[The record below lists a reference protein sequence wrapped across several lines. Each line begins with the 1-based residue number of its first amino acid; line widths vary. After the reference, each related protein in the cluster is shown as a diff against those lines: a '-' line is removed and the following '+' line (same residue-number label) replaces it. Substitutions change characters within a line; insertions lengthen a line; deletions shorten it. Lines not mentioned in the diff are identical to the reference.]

1 MRVDTNFFCT
11 VPMPDAGSDS
21 ITPTSRRYD
30 NNAVIECYR
39 NLVEWARTAD
49 SLGYDTMWL
58 TEHHFQYEG
67 YEVLPNLILFGQHL
81 AGQTKNLR
89 LGQMFNVVPQWNPLR
104 LAEDFAIADIITG
117 GRMEFGVGRGTV
129 PREAWPLGTVVASGD
144 NDMSA
149 EHDRINRQIFEESL
163 EIIKRAWTNERFS
176 FRGEHFTLPADDIP
190 DRGSNVDDLTL
201 IPRPERPIDI
211 YQPVTSPETIE
222 YVPRAGHKA
231 VYWLQ
236 NADSQLDKWNRFAKI
251 RDDMGKPVAPGDDRC
266 LVLNVHVGKT
276 REEAMKKGK
285 PGHDEF
291 CRFLSP
297 YGRFSSYRNP
307 DGSKVAFDH
316 CPTVQESID
325 QKIQAIGSV
334 DDVVDTIG
342 FWRELLDLKHLII
355 FFDFPGLT
363 RQEMKDQ
370 LHMVAEEVMPKL
382 GETMDRRPLPSLS
395 PLV

>member
-1 MRVDTNFFCT
+1 
-11 VPMPDAGSDS
+11 MPDAGSDS
-21 ITPTSRRYD
+21 VTPTSRRYD
-30 NNAVIECYR
+30 NNAVIQCYR

-144 NDMSA
+144 NDMSV

-236 NADSQLDKWNRFAKI
+236 NADSQLDKWNKFAKI

-355 FFDFPGLT
+355 FFDLPGLT

>member
-1 MRVDTNFFCT
+1 
-11 VPMPDAGSDS
+11 MPDAGDDS

-30 NNAVIECYR
+30 NDAVIECYR

-49 SLGYDTMWL
+49 SLGFDTMWL

-81 AGQTKNLR
+81 ASQTKNLR

-149 EHDRINRQIFEESL
+149 EHDKINRQIFEESL

-176 FRGEHFTLPADDIP
+176 FKGEHFTLPAEDIP

-201 IPRPERPIDI
+201 IPRPQRSIDI
-211 YQPVTSPETIE
+211 FQPVTSPETIE

-236 NADSQLDKWNRFAKI
+236 NADSQLDKWNKFAKI
-251 RDDMGKPVAPGDDRC
+251 RDDMGKPVAPGEDRC

-276 REEAMKKGK
+276 REAAMKKGK

-291 CRFLSP
+291 CRFLAP

-342 FWRELLDLKHLII
+342 FWRDLLDLKHLII
-355 FFDFPGLT
+355 FFDLPGLT

>member
-1 MRVDTNFFCT
+1 
-11 VPMPDAGSDS
+11 MPDAGSDS
-21 ITPTSRRYD
+21 VTPTSRRYD

-49 SLGYDTMWL
+49 SLGFDTMWL

-81 AGQTKNLR
+81 ASQTKNLR

-149 EHDRINRQIFEESL
+149 EHDKINRQIFEESL

-236 NADSQLDKWNRFAKI
+236 NADSQLDKWNKFAKI

-276 REEAMKKGK
+276 REAAMKKGK

-291 CRFLSP
+291 CRFLAP

-342 FWRELLDLKHLII
+342 FWRDLLDLKHLII
-355 FFDFPGLT
+355 FFDLPGLT

>member
-30 NNAVIECYR
+30 NDAVIECYR

-149 EHDRINRQIFEESL
+149 EHDKINRQIFEESL

-176 FRGEHFTLPADDIP
+176 FKGEHFTLPAEDIP

-201 IPRPERPIDI
+201 IPRPQRSIDI
-211 YQPVTSPETIE
+211 FQPVTSPETIE

-236 NADSQLDKWNRFAKI
+236 NADSQLDKWNKFAKI

-276 REEAMKKGK
+276 REAAMKKGK

-291 CRFLSP
+291 CRFLAP

-342 FWRELLDLKHLII
+342 FWRDLLDLKHLII

>member
-1 MRVDTNFFCT
+1 
-11 VPMPDAGSDS
+11 MPDAGSDS
-21 ITPTSRRYD
+21 VTPTSRRYD
-30 NNAVIECYR
+30 NDAVIECYR

-149 EHDRINRQIFEESL
+149 EHDKINRQIFEESL

-176 FRGEHFTLPADDIP
+176 FKGEHFTLPAEDIP

-201 IPRPERPIDI
+201 IPRPQRSIDI

-236 NADSQLDKWNRFAKI
+236 NADSQLDKWNKFAKI

-291 CRFLSP
+291 CRFLAP

-342 FWRELLDLKHLII
+342 FWRDLLDLKHLII

>member
-1 MRVDTNFFCT
+1 
-11 VPMPDAGSDS
+11 MPDAGDDS

-30 NNAVIECYR
+30 NDAVIECYR

-49 SLGYDTMWL
+49 SLGFDTMWL

-81 AGQTKNLR
+81 ASQTKNLR

-149 EHDRINRQIFEESL
+149 EHDKINRQIFEESL

-176 FRGEHFTLPADDIP
+176 FKGEHFTLPAEDIP

-201 IPRPERPIDI
+201 IPRPQRSIDI
-211 YQPVTSPETIE
+211 FQPVTSPETIE

-236 NADSQLDKWNRFAKI
+236 NADSQLDKWNKFAKI

-276 REEAMKKGK
+276 REAAMKKGK

-291 CRFLSP
+291 CRFLAP

-342 FWRELLDLKHLII
+342 FWRDLLDLKHLII
-355 FFDFPGLT
+355 FFDLPGLT

-382 GETMDRRPLPSLS
+382 GETMDRRPQPSLS

>member
-21 ITPTSRRYD
+21 VTPTSRRYD

-49 SLGYDTMWL
+49 SLGFDTMWL

-81 AGQTKNLR
+81 ASQTKNLR

-149 EHDRINRQIFEESL
+149 EHDKINRQIFEESL

-190 DRGSNVDDLTL
+190 DRGSNVADLTL

-236 NADSQLDKWNRFAKI
+236 NADSQLDKWNKFAKI

-276 REEAMKKGK
+276 REAAMKKGK

-291 CRFLSP
+291 CRFLAP

-342 FWRELLDLKHLII
+342 FWRDLLDLKHLII
-355 FFDFPGLT
+355 FFDLPGLT

>member
-1 MRVDTNFFCT
+1 
-11 VPMPDAGSDS
+11 MPDAGDDS

-30 NNAVIECYR
+30 NDAVIECYR

-49 SLGYDTMWL
+49 SLGFDTMWL

-81 AGQTKNLR
+81 ASQTKNLR

-149 EHDRINRQIFEESL
+149 EHDKINRQIFEESL

-176 FRGEHFTLPADDIP
+176 FKGEHFTLPAEDIP

-201 IPRPERPIDI
+201 IPRPQRSIDI
-211 YQPVTSPETIE
+211 FQPVTSPETIE

-276 REEAMKKGK
+276 REVAMKKGK

-291 CRFLSP
+291 CRFLAP

-316 CPTVQESID
+316 CPSVQESID

-342 FWRELLDLKHLII
+342 FWRDLLDLKHLII

>member
-21 ITPTSRRYD
+21 VTPTSRRYD

-236 NADSQLDKWNRFAKI
+236 NAESQLDKWNRFAKI
-251 RDDMGKPVAPGDDRC
+251 RDDMGKPVAPGEDRC

-325 QKIQAIGSV
+325 QKIQAIGSI

-342 FWRELLDLKHLII
+342 FWRDLLDLKHLII
-355 FFDFPGLT
+355 FFDLPGLT
-363 RQEMKDQ
+363 RQEMKEQ

>member
-21 ITPTSRRYD
+21 VTPTSRRYD

-49 SLGYDTMWL
+49 SLGFDTMWL

-81 AGQTKNLR
+81 ASQTKNLR

-236 NADSQLDKWNRFAKI
+236 NADSQLDKWNKFAKI

-276 REEAMKKGK
+276 REAAMKKGK

-291 CRFLSP
+291 CRFLAP

-342 FWRELLDLKHLII
+342 FWRDLLDLKHLII
-355 FFDFPGLT
+355 FFDLPGLT

-382 GETMDRRPLPSLS
+382 GEAMDRRPLPSLS

>member
-1 MRVDTNFFCT
+1 
-11 VPMPDAGSDS
+11 MPDAGSDS
-21 ITPTSRRYD
+21 VTPTSRRYD

-144 NDMSA
+144 NDMSV

-236 NADSQLDKWNRFAKI
+236 NADSQLDKWTRFAKI

-355 FFDFPGLT
+355 FFDLPGLT

-370 LHMVAEEVMPKL
+370 LHMLAEEVMPKL

>member
-1 MRVDTNFFCT
+1 
-11 VPMPDAGSDS
+11 MPDAGDDS

-30 NNAVIECYR
+30 NDAVIECYR

-144 NDMSA
+144 NDMSV

-236 NADSQLDKWNRFAKI
+236 NADSQLDKWNKFAKI

-355 FFDFPGLT
+355 FFDLPGLT

>member
-11 VPMPDAGSDS
+11 VPMPDAGDDS

-30 NNAVIECYR
+30 NDAVIECYR

-49 SLGYDTMWL
+49 SLGFDTMWL

-149 EHDRINRQIFEESL
+149 EHDKINRQIFEESL

-176 FRGEHFTLPADDIP
+176 FKGEHFTLPAEDIP

-201 IPRPERPIDI
+201 IPRPQRSIDI

-236 NADSQLDKWNRFAKI
+236 NADSQLDKWNKFAKI

-291 CRFLSP
+291 CRFLAP

-316 CPTVQESID
+316 CPSVQESID

-342 FWRELLDLKHLII
+342 FWRDLLDLKHLII

>member
-1 MRVDTNFFCT
+1 
-11 VPMPDAGSDS
+11 MPDAGSDS

-144 NDMSA
+144 NDMSV

-190 DRGSNVDDLTL
+190 DRGSNVEDLTL

-355 FFDFPGLT
+355 FFDLPGLT

>member
-1 MRVDTNFFCT
+1 
-11 VPMPDAGSDS
+11 MPDAGSDS
-21 ITPTSRRYD
+21 VTPTSRRYD

-144 NDMSA
+144 NDMSV

-355 FFDFPGLT
+355 FFDLPGLT

-395 PLV
+395 PLI

>member
-11 VPMPDAGSDS
+11 VPMPDAGDDS

-30 NNAVIECYR
+30 NDAVIECYR

-49 SLGYDTMWL
+49 SLGFDTMWL

-149 EHDRINRQIFEESL
+149 EHDKINRQIFEESL

-176 FRGEHFTLPADDIP
+176 FKGEHFTLPAEDIP

-201 IPRPERPIDI
+201 IPRPQRSIDI
-211 YQPVTSPETIE
+211 FQPVTSPETIE

-276 REEAMKKGK
+276 REAAMKKGK

-291 CRFLSP
+291 CRFLAP

-316 CPTVQESID
+316 CPSVQESID

-342 FWRELLDLKHLII
+342 FWRDLLDLKHLII

>member
-1 MRVDTNFFCT
+1 
-11 VPMPDAGSDS
+11 MPDAGSDS
-21 ITPTSRRYD
+21 VTPTSRRYGND
-30 NNAVIECYR
+30 AVIECYR

-81 AGQTKNLR
+81 ASQTKNLR

-149 EHDRINRQIFEESL
+149 EHDRINRQIFEESM

-201 IPRPERPIDI
+201 IPRPQRVVDI

-236 NADSQLDKWNRFAKI
+236 NADSQRDKWTRYSDI
-251 RDDMGKPVAPGDDRC
+251 RSDMGQPVAPGEDRC

-276 REEAMKKGK
+276 REAAMKKGK

-291 CRFLSP
+291 CRFLAP

-334 DDVVDTIG
+334 ADVVDTIG
-342 FWRELLDLKHLII
+342 FWRELLDLKHLTI

-363 RQEMKDQ
+363 RQEMNEQ
-370 LHMVAEEVMPKL
+370 LHMVAEEVMPQL
-382 GETMDRRPLPSLS
+382 GESMVRRPLPQLS

>member
-11 VPMPDAGSDS
+11 VPMPDAGDDS

-30 NNAVIECYR
+30 NDAVIECYR

-49 SLGYDTMWL
+49 SLGFDTMWL

-149 EHDRINRQIFEESL
+149 EHDKINRQIFEESL

-176 FRGEHFTLPADDIP
+176 FKGEHFTLPAEDIP

-201 IPRPERPIDI
+201 IPRPQRSIDI

-236 NADSQLDKWNRFAKI
+236 NADSQLDKWNKFAKI

-291 CRFLSP
+291 CRFLAP

-342 FWRELLDLKHLII
+342 FWRDLLDLKHLII

-382 GETMDRRPLPSLS
+382 GKTMDRRPLPSLS

>member
-11 VPMPDAGSDS
+11 VPMPDAGDDS

-30 NNAVIECYR
+30 NDAVIECYR

-49 SLGYDTMWL
+49 SLGFDTMWL

-149 EHDRINRQIFEESL
+149 EHDKINRQIFEESL

-176 FRGEHFTLPADDIP
+176 FKGEHFTLPAEDIP

-201 IPRPERPIDI
+201 IPRPQRSIDN
-211 YQPVTSPETIE
+211 YHPVTSPETIE
-222 YVPRAGHKA
+222 YGPRAGHKA

-236 NADSQLDKWNRFAKI
+236 NADSQLDKWNKFAKI

-291 CRFLSP
+291 CRFLAP

-342 FWRELLDLKHLII
+342 FWRDLLDLKHLII

>member
-1 MRVDTNFFCT
+1 
-11 VPMPDAGSDS
+11 MPDAGDDS

-30 NNAVIECYR
+30 NDAVIECYR

-49 SLGYDTMWL
+49 SLGFDTMWL

-149 EHDRINRQIFEESL
+149 EHDKINRQIFEESL

-176 FRGEHFTLPADDIP
+176 FKGEHFTLPAEDIP

-201 IPRPERPIDI
+201 IPRPQRSIDI
-211 YQPVTSPETIE
+211 FQPVTSPETIE

-236 NADSQLDKWNRFAKI
+236 NADSQLDKWNKFAKI

-276 REEAMKKGK
+276 REAAMKKGK

-291 CRFLSP
+291 CRFLAP

-342 FWRELLDLKHLII
+342 FWRDLLDLKHLII

>member
-1 MRVDTNFFCT
+1 
-11 VPMPDAGSDS
+11 MPDAGDDS

-30 NNAVIECYR
+30 NDAVIECYR

-149 EHDRINRQIFEESL
+149 EHDKINRQIFEESL

-176 FRGEHFTLPADDIP
+176 FKGEHFTLPAEDIP

-201 IPRPERPIDI
+201 IPRPQRSIDI
-211 YQPVTSPETIE
+211 FQPVTSPETIE

-236 NADSQLDKWNRFAKI
+236 NADSQLDKWNKFAKI

-276 REEAMKKGK
+276 REAAMKKGK

-291 CRFLSP
+291 CRFLAP
-297 YGRFSSYRNP
+297 YGRFSSYRNA

-316 CPTVQESID
+316 CPSVQESID

-342 FWRELLDLKHLII
+342 FWRDLLDLKHLII

-382 GETMDRRPLPSLS
+382 GETMDRRPLPALS

>member
-1 MRVDTNFFCT
+1 
-11 VPMPDAGSDS
+11 MPDAGSDS

-355 FFDFPGLT
+355 FFDLPGLT

>member
-1 MRVDTNFFCT
+1 
-11 VPMPDAGSDS
+11 MPDAGSDS
-21 ITPTSRRYD
+21 VTPTSRRYD
-30 NNAVIECYR
+30 NDAVIECYR

-176 FRGEHFTLPADDIP
+176 FKGEHFTLPAEDIP

-201 IPRPERPIDI
+201 IPRPQRSIDI
-211 YQPVTSPETIE
+211 FQPVTSPETIE

-236 NADSQLDKWNRFAKI
+236 NADSQLDKWNKFAAI

-276 REEAMKKGK
+276 REAAMKKGK

-291 CRFLSP
+291 CRFLAP

-316 CPTVQESID
+316 CPTVQESIA

-342 FWRELLDLKHLII
+342 FWRDLLDLKHLII

>member
-1 MRVDTNFFCT
+1 
-11 VPMPDAGSDS
+11 MPDAGSDS
-21 ITPTSRRYD
+21 VTPTSRRYD

-190 DRGSNVDDLTL
+190 DRGSNVEDLTL

-236 NADSQLDKWNRFAKI
+236 NADSQLDKWTRFAKI

-355 FFDFPGLT
+355 FFDLPGLT

>member
-11 VPMPDAGSDS
+11 VPMPDAGNDS

-30 NNAVIECYR
+30 NDAVIECYR

-49 SLGYDTMWL
+49 SLGFDTMWL

-81 AGQTKNLR
+81 ASQTKNLR

-176 FRGEHFTLPADDIP
+176 FKGEHFTLPAEDIP

-201 IPRPERPIDI
+201 IPRPQRSIDI
-211 YQPVTSPETIE
+211 FQPVTSPETIE

-236 NADSQLDKWNRFAKI
+236 NADSQLDKWNKFAAI
-251 RDDMGKPVAPGDDRC
+251 RDDMGKPVAPGEDRC

-276 REEAMKKGK
+276 REAAMKKGK

-291 CRFLSP
+291 CRFLAP
-297 YGRFSSYRNP
+297 YGRFASYRNV

-342 FWRELLDLKHLII
+342 FWRDLLDLRHLII
-355 FFDFPGLT
+355 FFDLPGLT